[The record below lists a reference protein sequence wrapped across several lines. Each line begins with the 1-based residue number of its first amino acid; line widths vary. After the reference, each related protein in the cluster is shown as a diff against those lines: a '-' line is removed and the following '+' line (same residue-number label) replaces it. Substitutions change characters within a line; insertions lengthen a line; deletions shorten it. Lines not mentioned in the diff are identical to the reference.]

1 MFSVWLFKP
10 WVFLLVPLSSNQMK
24 LCRDIIV
31 QSICLIVSPNTIVCT
46 YPCNILEHG
55 TCERAELPRG
65 LHTTCRWGRHWRG
78 VTQTCTVHAL
88 IYGCISR
95 QQGNLAL
102 SLWPSYQKLLC
113 VHNLNWHVL
122 VKDKS
127 RFFIHPVYTMPQK
140 TRMMQLTE
148 KLVFFVHVW
157 VLKQNLASGDVLC
170 LGVGS
175 WI

>member
-31 QSICLIVSPNTIVCT
+31 QSICSIVSPNTVH
-46 YPCNILEHG
+46 LSMQHFG
-55 TCERAELPRG
+55 TWNLWKSWIASWPR
-65 LHTTCRWGRHWRG
+65 HTTCRWGRHWKG

-88 IYGCISR
+88 ICGCINR
-95 QQGNLAL
+95 QQRNSAL
-102 SLWPSYQKLLC
+102 SWWPSYQKLLC
-113 VHNLNWHVL
+113 VHNLNWYVL
-122 VKDKS
+122 VKDKCW
-127 RFFIHPVYTMPQK
+127 FFIHPVYTMPQK
-140 TRMMQLTE
+140 TWMMLLTE

-157 VLKQNLASGDVLC
+157 ALQQNLASGDVLC